1 MVMPFG
7 MNDQLETFLAEQA
20 DKAQL
25 KLFKS
30 VIISSNF
37 YFLKKSS
44 LKIYRL

>member
-25 KLFKS
+25 QMFET
-30 VIISSNF
+30 VIIS
-37 YFLKKSS
+37 K
-44 LKIYRL
+44 